1 MRIKM
6 INKIEKK
13 IISLDI
19 KYIFKLPKL
28 VFTVLMLVILLIFFL
43 SLNNSNVLVD
53 IVLYL
58 LITLVAVSGILI
70 NKFIASSV
78 RLILT
83 ENIDLEKYQDYFDYA
98 YSHSNK
104 SQAKNLKQLKK
115 ISEGQVLY
123 LKGKWIKSLEVL
135 NSINNKQNTV
145 TIKSNYMDIA
155 DYYSCLSY
163 IKLGNYKTVEKY
175 LTNLSDKNS
184 ELVNAILKVEHGET
198 TQYFESLNPETHLQL
213 IIKHYYSALNELNSE
228 NKGKAKEWFQTIAT
242 ENPELFYVREAR
254 QYLEEN

>member
-1 MRIKM
+1 M

-13 IISLDI
+13 IISLDV
-19 KYIFKLPKL
+19 KYIFNLPKL

-58 LITLVAVSGILI
+58 LITLVAVLGILI

-123 LKGKWIKSLEVL
+123 LKGNLCSKIWLSAITNIIAPLFISWFRGVNEWKTSLCF
-135 NSINNKQNTV
+135 SSSRI
-145 TIKSNYMDIA
+145 
-155 DYYSCLSY
+155 
-163 IKLGNYKTVEKY
+163 
-175 LTNLSDKNS
+175 
-184 ELVNAILKVEHGET
+184 HG
-198 TQYFESLNPETHLQL
+198 L
-213 IIKHYYSALNELNSE
+213 I
-228 NKGKAKEWFQTIAT
+228 
-242 ENPELFYVREAR
+242 
-254 QYLEEN
+254 

>member
-1 MRIKM
+1 M

-13 IISLDI
+13 IISLDV
-19 KYIFKLPKL
+19 KYIFNLPKL

-58 LITLVAVSGILI
+58 LITLVAVLGILI

-104 SQAKNLKQLKK
+104 SQAKNLKQ
-115 ISEGQVLY
+115 
-123 LKGKWIKSLEVL
+123 
-135 NSINNKQNTV
+135 
-145 TIKSNYMDIA
+145 
-155 DYYSCLSY
+155 
-163 IKLGNYKTVEKY
+163 
-175 LTNLSDKNS
+175 
-184 ELVNAILKVEHGET
+184 
-198 TQYFESLNPETHLQL
+198 
-213 IIKHYYSALNELNSE
+213 
-228 NKGKAKEWFQTIAT
+228 
-242 ENPELFYVREAR
+242 
-254 QYLEEN
+254 

>member
-1 MRIKM
+1 M

-104 SQAKNLKQLKK
+104 SQANTGLKSKN
-115 ISEGQVLY
+115 
-123 LKGKWIKSLEVL
+123 
-135 NSINNKQNTV
+135 
-145 TIKSNYMDIA
+145 
-155 DYYSCLSY
+155 
-163 IKLGNYKTVEKY
+163 
-175 LTNLSDKNS
+175 
-184 ELVNAILKVEHGET
+184 IL
-198 TQYFESLNPETHLQL
+198 
-213 IIKHYYSALNELNSE
+213 
-228 NKGKAKEWFQTIAT
+228 
-242 ENPELFYVREAR
+242 
-254 QYLEEN
+254 